1 MVVLSIL
8 GVLFL
13 VLIIVVPLAERFAK
27 PMKDE
32 EVSKIS
38 RWVLPLVALLLV
50 AQLLAHWIN

>member
-1 MVVLSIL
+1 MVVLTIL

-13 VLIIVVPLAERFAK
+13 ALIILVPLMERFTK

-32 EVSKIS
+32 EVGRIS

-50 AQLLAHWIN
+50 VQLFVHWVS

>member
-13 VLIIVVPLAERFAK
+13 VLIILVPLAERFAK

-50 AQLLAHWIN
+50 VQLLAHWIN

>member
-1 MVVLSIL
+1 MVVLKIL
-8 GVLFL
+8 GILFL
-13 VLIIVVPLAERFAK
+13 VLIILVPLMERFTK

-50 AQLLAHWIN
+50 VQLLAHWVN

>member
-1 MVVLSIL
+1 MVVLKIL

-13 VLIIVVPLAERFAK
+13 ALIILLPLMERFAK

-32 EVSKIS
+32 EVSKFS

-50 AQLLAHWIN
+50 AQLVMHWLN

>member
-1 MVVLSIL
+1 MVVLKIL

-13 VLIIVVPLAERFAK
+13 ALIILLPLMERFAK

-50 AQLLAHWIN
+50 AQLVMHWLN